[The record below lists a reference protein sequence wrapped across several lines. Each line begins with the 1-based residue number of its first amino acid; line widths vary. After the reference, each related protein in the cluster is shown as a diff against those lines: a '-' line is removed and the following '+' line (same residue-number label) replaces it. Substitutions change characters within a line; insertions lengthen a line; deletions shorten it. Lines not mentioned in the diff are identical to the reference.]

1 MLQRWTFFIDCL
13 NVASHFSYISSMTV
27 SPRNSKKKKELRLFS
42 TRISTEIFCINIYI
56 DICVCLVLVCSY
68 VVDFLCS
75 IVNDSLLSLLHT
87 FPDRKS
93 ALKAFL
99 ILKTVT
105 GASFDKICVSQV
117 LSESLA

>member
-1 MLQRWTFFIDCL
+1 MALFRTFFLFFLCSSFSTDVPLLQRWTFFIDCL

-27 SPRNSKKKKELRLFS
+27 SPRNSKKRAQTVFN
-42 TRISTEIFCINIYI
+42 RIATEIFCINIYI

-87 FPDRKS
+87 FPDLKS
-93 ALKAFL
+93 ALKAF
-99 ILKTVT
+99 
-105 GASFDKICVSQV
+105 
-117 LSESLA
+117 